1 MTHSLQSAIAD
12 GTITEEDAYYGLALH
27 DLIRLEEKH
36 GDAAVLVYLR
46 KGSIH
51 ECDAIHECEMMTVNE
66 IIDWHDA
73 PVPKRCRG
81 VWWYFEDILTVTPLV
96 FEK

>member
-1 MTHSLQSAIAD
+1 VRHSLQSAIAD
-12 GTITEEDAYYGLALH
+12 GTISEEDAYYGLAFH
-27 DLIRLEEKH
+27 DLIRLEERH

-46 KGSIH
+46 QG
-51 ECDAIHECEMMTVNE
+51 ERNECEMMTVNE

-73 PVPKRCRG
+73 PVPRRTRG

-96 FEK
+96 FGK